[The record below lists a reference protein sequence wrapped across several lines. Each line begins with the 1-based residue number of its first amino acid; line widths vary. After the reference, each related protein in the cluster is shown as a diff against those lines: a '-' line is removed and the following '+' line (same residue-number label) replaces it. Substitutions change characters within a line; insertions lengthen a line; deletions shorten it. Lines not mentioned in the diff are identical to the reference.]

1 MKWGKSLVR
10 RDGVEVWIG
19 DRMYFFLWAS
29 PDEANI
35 RDCEMR
41 AGAFER
47 ERLAAEGQPSAPSRV
62 SFGAGNR
69 AR

>member
-1 MKWGKSLVR
+1 MKWGKSLKR

-29 PDEANI
+29 PDEASV

-47 ERLAAEGQPSAPSRV
+47 ERLAAASKSALAERA

>member
-1 MKWGKSLVR
+1 MNWGKSLVR

-19 DRMYFFLWAS
+19 DRMYFFLWAGR
-29 PDEANI
+29 DEASV

-41 AGAFER
+41 AGAFEQ
-47 ERLAAEGQPSAPSRV
+47 ERLAAESKPLAVKRV
-62 SFGAGNR
+62 SLGAGNR

>member
-1 MKWGKSLVR
+1 MKWGKSFKR

-29 PDEANI
+29 PDEASV

-41 AGAFER
+41 AGAFEQ
-47 ERLAAEGQPSAPSRV
+47 ERLAAESKPLPVKRV
-62 SFGAGNR
+62 SFGAGNH

>member
-1 MKWGKSLVR
+1 MSWGKSLKR

-19 DRMYFFLWAS
+19 QHMYFFLWAS
-29 PDEANI
+29 PDEASV
-35 RDCEMR
+35 RDCEMQ

-47 ERLAAEGQPSAPSRV
+47 QRLAAGKAPSPVERV